1 MNEKIDFL
9 AKAKSYEK
17 EALESLRGLLRIPSV
32 YDEKTVSEKTPFG
45 QAIEDALCYML
56 DLARKDG
63 FKTEKDGGYA
73 GHIEYGEGD
82 EVIGV
87 LCHLDVVPTGAGW
100 TNPPFDPVIKDRK
113 VYARGSMDDKGPT
126 MAAYYA
132 LKMLKDLRVPLK
144 KKVRIILG
152 TDEETAWRGIEHY
165 GKTFGMPEIGFAPD
179 SDFPLIYGEKGIL
192 HLEIGREFVDDELIS
207 FQGGERYNIVIDHA
221 CSKTKSDFTKQFEE
235 YLNLHSLRGSAAKD
249 SINGVPCYVYTVE
262 GQAAHAMEPDKGI
275 NAGVHLANFLSAHIT
290 NPLVNFVADYF
301 FNDVFLKKMGLDF
314 IEPEMGPI
322 TCNVGIIDIGSSRG
336 RVCFDFRYPINYDKD
351 KFWAKWRRE
360 LQYYNLNITSLS
372 DKVPHYVDRNS
383 KLVQTLYQA
392 YVKYTNDTVNQPK
405 TIGGGTYARA
415 LKQGVAFGMEM
426 PYEVSQAHQKDEA
439 MSIDT
444 FLLAMAIYAEALMQL
459 GTE

>member
-1 MNEKIDFL
+1 MNNKIDFL
-9 AKAKSYEK
+9 EKAKSYEK
-17 EALESLRGLLRIPSV
+17 EAIETLQALLRIPSV

-45 QAIEDALCYML
+45 QAIEDALCFML
-56 DLARKDG
+56 DLAQRVG
-63 FKTEKDGGYA
+63 FATVKDGGYA

-82 EVIGV
+82 ETIGV
-87 LCHLDVVPTGAGW
+87 LCHLDVVPTGSGW
-100 TNPPFDPVIKDRK
+100 TYPPFDPVIKDRK

-126 MAAYYA
+126 IAAFYA
-132 LKMLKDLRVPLK
+132 LKMLKDLNVPLK

-165 GKTFGMPEIGFAPD
+165 QKTYGMPEVGFAPD

-192 HLEIGREFVDDELIS
+192 HLEIGREFIDDELIS
-207 FQGGERYNIVIDHA
+207 FKGGERYNIVINHA
-221 CSKTKSDFTKQFEE
+221 SAKTKSDFTERFEE
-235 YLNLHSLRGSAAKD
+235 YLTRHSLQGSFAKETH
-249 SINGVPCYVYTVE
+249 NGKPCYVYTIE
-262 GQAAHAMEPDKGI
+262 GKASHAMEPEKGV
-275 NAGVHLANFLSAHIT
+275 NSGVYLANFLSDCLT
-290 NPLVNFVADYF
+290 NPLVNYVSDHF

-314 IEPEMGPI
+314 IETEMGPI
-322 TCNVGIIDIGSSRG
+322 TCNIGIIDIDSLRG

-351 KFWAKWRRE
+351 KFWAKWQKE
-360 LQYYNLNITSLS
+360 LKYYNLQITDLS

-383 KLVQTLYQA
+383 TLVQTLYQA
-392 YVKYTNDTVNQPK
+392 YVKYTNDTENLPK

-459 GTE
+459 GNK